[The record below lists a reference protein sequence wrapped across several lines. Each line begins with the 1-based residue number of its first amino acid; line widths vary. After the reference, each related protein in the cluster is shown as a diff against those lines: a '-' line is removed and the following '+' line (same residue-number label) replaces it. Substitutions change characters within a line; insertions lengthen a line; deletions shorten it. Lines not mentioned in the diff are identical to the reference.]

1 MAPAEKATAPIVSRH
16 ASDHTANKKADPE
29 WDRLFRDAM
38 DAISLRPCR
47 QG

>member
-1 MAPAEKATAPIVSRH
+1 MPAEKATAPI
-16 ASDHTANKKADPE
+16 ASHRPARRPTNKKADPI

-47 QG
+47 QE